1 MKNIWIIAPFTAIET
16 KNTKNRFLFL
26 ADLMSKQGY
35 KITLFTSTF
44 SHPLKKQLDFLDDIK
59 NSFDFDVIF
68 VSEPGYQRNI
78 SVKRIFSHFIF
89 SKNLKKIIQNK
100 GKPKLIY
107 CAYPTMS
114 AASSMA
120 KYCKENNV
128 PFVLDVQDTWP
139 ESISVAINIE
149 KWYFK
154 LPLYPIT
161 LWANKIY
168 KSADLLFAV
177 SDSYCKRAYVRG
189 SNAIGYHSVYIGAD
203 LKVFNKSSDFK
214 VTKPKGEIW
223 LIYIGTLS
231 HSYDIETT
239 IRAMKKLEYI
249 EELKLFILGQGPDY
263 NKLKEL
269 ARNLN
274 ILDVNVFF
282 KGTLQYDEMT
292 SFLKSSDVAINA
304 IKGSSKATF
313 TNKLGDYLAA
323 GLPILNSCSQ
333 QEIIDFIEIENIG
346 YNYASGDV
354 KNLAENILKLTGN
367 SLIMDEMG
375 KKAKL
380 ISELK
385 FDRNVSYQ
393 KIINEVENLI

>member
-1 MKNIWIIAPFTAIET
+1 MKNIWIIAPFTAIES

-44 SHPLKKQLDFLDDIK
+44 SHPLKKQLDFLDDLK

-68 VSEPGYQRNI
+68 VSEPGYKSNI

-89 SKNLKKIIQNK
+89 SKNLKKIIKNK

-177 SDSYCKRAYVRG
+177 SDSYCKRANVRG

-203 LKVFNKSSDFK
+203 LKVFNKSSNFK
-214 VTKPKGEIW
+214 VDKPKGEIW

-239 IRAMKKLEYI
+239 IRAMKELEYK

-269 ARNLN
+269 ARNLD

-333 QEIIDFIEIENIG
+333 QEIIDFIENENIG

-354 KNLAENILKLTGN
+354 KSLAENILKLTGN
-367 SLIMDEMG
+367 SLIMGEMS
-375 KKAKL
+375 KKSKL

-393 KIINEVENLI
+393 KIINEVENLV